1 MLDFH
6 PLTAEWFRGRFAAAT
21 APQLQAWPAIR
32 AGRDV
37 LVSAPTGSGKT
48 LAAFLICLDRLV
60 TAGLAG
66 RLDDRVEV
74 VYVSPLKAL
83 SNDIGRNL
91 ETPLAEL
98 EQLAFERALPAP
110 GIRTAVRT
118 GDTPAWE
125 RERMVRRPPHIL
137 VTTPESLFILLTAE
151 RSRAA
156 LRHAGAVIVDEIHAL
171 ADDKRGSHLAL
182 TLARLDDLVRKAG
195 NPRPQRVGL
204 SATVRPIDAVARF
217 LQGTVPASVSE
228 GPAAA
233 AVLPGRAA
241 GQGTASPDAPE
252 RPIAAPVSQGEP
264 SRPGTVFADALDGPG
279 GAGGPA
285 GSVGAAPRN
294 LGPDPAAASVTIVDS
309 GHRRRLDL
317 AVEVPRD
324 ELGVVATNEM
334 WGEIYDRIAELILAH
349 RTTLVFVNT
358 RRLCER
364 VAHHLEERLGEEA
377 VLAHHGSLSRRIR
390 QGAERR
396 LKSGELR
403 AVVATAS
410 LELGIDVGTVDLV
423 CQIGSPRSIAVAL
436 QRIGRSGHHVDTP
449 DGSHVPRGR
458 LFATTRDEL
467 VECAALV
474 HAIRQG
480 RLDHLEIP
488 EWPLDVL
495 AQQLVAAC
503 ASEAWPVD
511 DLFDLVRSAA
521 PYAELPR
528 SAFEAV
534 VDMLADGIAT
544 SRGRAGAYLHR
555 DRVNGTVRGRR
566 GARLAAITG
575 GGAIPDNANYLVV
588 AEPDQ
593 TTVGTVDEDFAVESL
608 AGDIFLLGTTSWRI
622 RRVESGRL
630 RVEDAHGAA
639 PSLPFWRGEAPGRTP
654 ELSEE
659 VSRLRERIAEMT
671 GGGPETGTDGH
682 ASRPTPA
689 SAETGTGGHAG
700 RSEPAPMET
709 GTGGHASGPGPASV
723 EAGTG
728 GHAGRPEPASAET
741 GGHAGREGP
750 APEETGAGGAEDEG
764 LDRAAAWLTEACG
777 LDRSGAEQAAA
788 YVRAGAAALGAV
800 PAERTVVAE
809 RFFDEGGGMQLVVHA
824 PFGARINRAWGLAL
838 RKRFCRSFNFELQ
851 AAATDNGVLISLAEQ
866 HSFPLEVI
874 FRFLNVDTVEEVLT
888 QAMLP
893 SPMFGARWR
902 WNASRALAVLRFAGG
917 RKVPPP
923 IQRMRSDDLLASVFP
938 DQAACQENLTGD
950 IRIPDHPLVNE
961 TVRDCLHEAMDLD
974 GLRAVL
980 AGIESGAIRTVAVD
994 TAEPSPLCHEILNA
1008 NPYAFLDDAPLEE
1021 RRARAVQL
1029 RRSLGSDPGG
1039 MGALDPAAIAT
1050 VADESWP
1057 VVRDP
1062 DELHDALLT
1071 LVALP
1076 PVPEWASWLDAL
1088 AASRRAGVLRVGET
1102 RLWVPTERLGLV
1114 RSLYPGE
1121 AVEPPLPD
1129 IGQSGVA
1136 DRETA
1141 AAELLR
1147 GWLESTGPVTASAMA
1162 GRLAL
1167 PPAIVEAGLTR
1178 LEGEGQVLRGRF
1190 IGAGTTDGSAAE
1202 VEWCN
1207 RRVLARIHRLT
1218 IGSLRREI
1226 EPVSTA
1232 DFVRFLLRWQH
1243 LAPGTQMHGADGL
1256 LQILKQ
1262 LQGWEIS
1269 GAALEREVVARRVAS
1284 YDPELLDR
1292 LCLSGE
1298 VMWGRLSPHPAFE
1311 SPASIRSAAADN
1323 GRSQAPGARPRAPGA
1338 RLQPPGARSQAPV
1351 ARSQPSG
1358 ARSQAPVARSQALG
1372 ARSQPPGARPQAP
1385 GARSQASGARPH
1397 SSAAPLPS
1405 GARPLPSGARSRP
1418 FGAPP
1423 PPGGQ
1428 PGPSGARRGAAA
1440 RPARVRPTR
1449 VAPITLFL
1457 RADADWLLAAAG
1469 RGGGAD
1475 DAALS
1480 HPAREVRDALAGRG
1494 ASFLPEL
1501 VRATG
1506 RLPSEVEDGLWELVA
1521 AGLVSADGYDNLRA
1535 LVDPKRR
1542 RGEGRGRAARPR
1554 HAAGR
1559 WALLDTGGPAAP
1571 PAGPAAPDRG
1581 VGAPTAATASPDAD
1595 DEARRHYDEQVA
1607 RFARQLLDRWGVV
1620 CRDLAAR
1627 ETLAPPWRDLL
1638 RALRRMEA
1646 RGEIRGGRFVAGV
1659 VGEQFAR
1666 PDAVEL
1672 LRVVRRE
1679 DAPPDPIRV
1688 SAADPL
1694 NLTGVLLPGP
1704 RVSALSGGTVELLPG
1719 AGAEP
1724 GESPAAG
1731 GAGAAR
1737 TA

>member
-1 MLDFH
+1 MQDFH

-21 APQLQAWPAIR
+21 APQLEAWPAIR

-60 TAGLAG
+60 AAGLAG

-98 EQLAFERALPAP
+98 EQLAFERGLPAP

-156 LRHAGAVIVDEIHAL
+156 LRHAATVIVDEIHAL

-195 NPRPQRVGL
+195 KPRPQRVGL

-217 LQGTVPASVSE
+217 LQGAVTAGEAPEGAE
-228 GPAAA
+228 GPAHPVGGA
-233 AVLPGRAA
+233 PR
-241 GQGTASPDAPE
+241 SPD
-252 RPIAAPVSQGEP
+252 
-264 SRPGTVFADALDGPG
+264 
-279 GAGGPA
+279 
-285 GSVGAAPRN
+285 
-294 LGPDPAAASVTIVDS
+294 PDPAAASVTVIDS

-436 QRIGRSGHHVDTP
+436 QRVGRSGHHVDTP
-449 DGSHVPRGR
+449 GGSHVPRGR

-480 RLDHLEIP
+480 RLDQLEIP
-488 EWPLDVL
+488 DWPLDVL

-503 ASEAWPVD
+503 ASETWPVD
-511 DLFDLVRSAA
+511 ALFRLVRSAA
-521 PYAELPR
+521 PYAALPR
-528 SAFEAV
+528 PAFEAV
-534 VDMLADGIAT
+534 VDMLSDGIAT

-608 AGDIFLLGTTSWRI
+608 AGDVFLLGTTSWRI

-671 GGGPETGTDGH
+671 AAGPDT
-682 ASRPTPA
+682 
-689 SAETGTGGHAG
+689 
-700 RSEPAPMET
+700 
-709 GTGGHASGPGPASV
+709 GPG
-723 EAGTG
+723 GQ
-728 GHAGRPEPASAET
+728 AGRPEPASAET
-741 GGHAGREGP
+741 GPGV
-750 APEETGAGGAEDEG
+750 AEDKG

-777 LDRSGAEQAAA
+777 LDRAGAEQAAA
-788 YVRAGAAALGAV
+788 YIRAGAAALGAV

-893 SPMFGARWR
+893 SPMFGVRWR

-938 DQAACQENLTGD
+938 DQVACQENLTGD

-980 AGIESGAIRTVAVD
+980 AGIESGAIETRAVD

-1029 RRSLGSDPGG
+1029 RRTLGADPGG

-1050 VADESWP
+1050 VAGESWP

-1076 PVPEWASWLDAL
+1076 PVPEWTLWLDDL

-1102 RLWVPTERLGLV
+1102 PLWVPTERLGLV

-1121 AVEPPLPD
+1121 AVEPELPD
-1129 IGQSGVA
+1129 IGHAGPA
-1136 DRETA
+1136 DREAA

-1147 GWLESTGPVTASAMA
+1147 GWLESTGPVTVSAMA
-1162 GRLAL
+1162 ERLAL
-1167 PPAIVEAGLTR
+1167 PPALVEAGLTR

-1190 IGAGTTDGSAAE
+1190 TAAAAGDGGAAE
-1202 VEWCN
+1202 GEWCN

-1311 SPASIRSAAADN
+1311 SPASIRSVAADN
-1323 GRSQAPGARPRAPGA
+1323 GRSQAPGAR
-1338 RLQPPGARSQAPV
+1338 S
-1351 ARSQPSG
+1351 
-1358 ARSQAPVARSQALG
+1358 
-1372 ARSQPPGARPQAP
+1372 QAP
-1385 GARSQASGARPH
+1385 GARSQAPGARSQP
-1397 SSAAPLPS
+1397 SQASLPS
-1405 GARPLPSGARSRP
+1405 AGPPGPSGARSRLP
-1418 FGAPP
+1418 GAPP
-1423 PPGGQ
+1423 PSGRRS
-1428 PGPSGARRGAAA
+1428 GPTGERRGAAGV

-1457 RADADWLLAAAG
+1457 RDDAEWLLAAAG
-1469 RGGGAD
+1469 RGGAGAD

-1480 HPAREVRDALAGRG
+1480 HPAREVRHALASRG

-1559 WALLDTGGPAAP
+1559 WALLDTGEPAVPAAP
-1571 PAGPAAPDRG
+1571 GAGPAASAG
-1581 VGAPTAATASPDAD
+1581 GAGAPTAATASPDDD
-1595 DEARRHYDEQVA
+1595 DEARRRHEEQVA

-1679 DAPPDPIRV
+1679 DAPPDPVRV
-1688 SAADPL
+1688 PAADPL

-1704 RVSALSGGTVELLPG
+1704 RVSALTGGTVELLPG

-1724 GESPAAG
+1724 GESSAAG

>member
-1 MLDFH
+1 MQDFH

-21 APQLQAWPAIR
+21 APQLRAWPAIR

-98 EQLAFERALPAP
+98 EQLAFERGMPAP

-156 LRHAGAVIVDEIHAL
+156 LRHAETVIVDEIHAL

-195 NPRPQRVGL
+195 RPRPQRVGL
-204 SATVRPIDAVARF
+204 SATVRPIEAVARF
-217 LQGTVPASVSE
+217 LQGTLVAAASE
-228 GPAAA
+228 RPAAA
-233 AVLPGRAA
+233 PAPPGRLPRPEIASAASERPAAVPAPLGRLPRPEIASVDHREGPRGADGTADPAGGEAPGRA
-241 GQGTASPDAPE
+241 PD
-252 RPIAAPVSQGEP
+252 PVS
-264 SRPGTVFADALDGPG
+264 
-279 GAGGPA
+279 
-285 GSVGAAPRN
+285 GSVA
-294 LGPDPAAASVTIVDS
+294 VIDS

-364 VAHHLEERLGEEA
+364 VAHHLEERLGDEA

-390 QGAERR
+390 QDAERR

-436 QRIGRSGHHVDTP
+436 QRIGRSGHHVDAG
-449 DGSHVPRGR
+449 DGAHVPRGR

-488 EWPLDVL
+488 DWPLDVL

-503 ASEAWPVD
+503 ASETWPVD
-511 DLFDLVRSAA
+511 DLFALVRGAA
-521 PYAELPR
+521 PYAALPR
-528 SAFEAV
+528 PAFEAV
-534 VDMLADGIAT
+534 VDMLSDGIAT
-544 SRGRAGAYLHR
+544 SRGRSGAYLHR
-555 DRVNGTVRGRR
+555 DRVNRTVRGRR
-566 GARLAAITG
+566 GARIAAITG

-659 VSRLRERIAEMT
+659 VSRLRERIAEM
-671 GGGPETGTDGH
+671 
-682 ASRPTPA
+682 
-689 SAETGTGGHAG
+689 
-700 RSEPAPMET
+700 
-709 GTGGHASGPGPASV
+709 
-723 EAGTG
+723 
-728 GHAGRPEPASAET
+728 
-741 GGHAGREGP
+741 
-750 APEETGAGGAEDEG
+750 AGGAPGVAGGDGGDGEDEG
-764 LDRAAAWLTEACG
+764 LNCAAAWLTEACG

-788 YVRAGAAALGAV
+788 YVRAGAGALGAV
-800 PAERTVVAE
+800 PADGTVVAE

-851 AAATDNGVLISLAEQ
+851 AAATDNGIVISLAEQ

-874 FRFLNVDTVEEVLT
+874 FRFLTVDTVEEVLT

-893 SPMFGARWR
+893 SPMFGTRWR
-902 WNASRALAVLRFAGG
+902 WNASRALAVLRFQGG

-938 DQAACQENLTGD
+938 DQVACQENLTGD

-974 GLRAVL
+974 GLRALL
-980 AGIESGAIRTVAVD
+980 AGIESGAVRTRAVD
-994 TAEPSPLCHEILNA
+994 TAEPSPFSHEILNA

-1029 RRSLGSDPGG
+1029 RRTLGGDAGG
-1039 MGALDPAAIAT
+1039 IGALDPAAIAA

-1076 PVPEWASWLDAL
+1076 PVAAWAVWLDAL
-1088 AASRRAGVLRVGET
+1088 AASQRAGVLRVAGT

-1114 RSLYPGE
+1114 RWLYPGE
-1121 AVEPPLPD
+1121 SVEPRLPD
-1129 IGQSGVA
+1129 VGPAGPE

-1141 AAELLR
+1141 AAEVLR
-1147 GWLESTGPVTASAMA
+1147 GWLESTGPVTASGMA
-1162 GRLAL
+1162 ERLAL
-1167 PPAIVEAGLTR
+1167 PPALVEAGLTR
-1178 LEGEGQVLRGRF
+1178 LEGEGQILRGRF
-1190 IGAGTTDGSAAE
+1190 TPAAGDGDGKE

-1243 LAPGTQMHGADGL
+1243 LAPGTQLHGADGL

-1311 SPASIRSAAADN
+1311 SPASIRSAAA
-1323 GRSQAPGARPRAPGA
+1323 GARG
-1338 RLQPPGARSQAPV
+1338 RLAGV
-1351 ARSQPSG
+1351 A
-1358 ARSQAPVARSQALG
+1358 
-1372 ARSQPPGARPQAP
+1372 ARP
-1385 GARSQASGARPH
+1385 S
-1397 SSAAPLPS
+1397 
-1405 GARPLPSGARSRP
+1405 
-1418 FGAPP
+1418 
-1423 PPGGQ
+1423 GGQ
-1428 PGPSGARRGAAA
+1428 PGLGASQLGPGASQFGPGGGRPGPTGTRSGPSEGRSEPSGGRFGPSTPHRIPLSNPAVGASPLGVRPGPAGAPVEVARDRPASPQTRRGTPSA

-1449 VAPITLFL
+1449 VAPVTLFL
-1457 RADADWLLAAAG
+1457 RADADWLLASAG
-1469 RGGGAD
+1469 RGAEAD
-1475 DAALS
+1475 DAVLS
-1480 HPAREVRDALAGRG
+1480 HPAREVREALAGRG

-1559 WALLDTGGPAAP
+1559 WALLDTAEAAAGPGGSATDARPRAPDARRGGPAA
-1571 PAGPAAPDRG
+1571 GPRSSDG
-1581 VGAPTAATASPDAD
+1581 DE
-1595 DEARRHYDEQVA
+1595 EARRRHDEQVA
-1607 RFARQLLDRWGVV
+1607 RFSRQLLDRWGVV

-1672 LRVVRRE
+1672 LRIVRRE
-1679 DAPPDPIRV
+1679 EAPTDPVRV

-1719 AGAEP
+1719 TAAAP
-1724 GESPAAG
+1724 GESSAG

>member
-1 MLDFH
+1 MRDFH
-6 PLTAEWFRGRFAAAT
+6 PVTAAWFRGRFSAAT
-21 APQLQAWPAIR
+21 APQLEAWPAIR

-60 TAGLAG
+60 AAGLAG

-83 SNDIGRNL
+83 SNDVGRNL
-91 ETPLAEL
+91 ETPLAEI
-98 EQLAFERALPAP
+98 ERLAFERGLAAP
-110 GIRTAVRT
+110 GVRTAVRT

-125 RERMVRRPPHIL
+125 RERMVRRPPHVL

-151 RSRAA
+151 RSRPA
-156 LRHAGAVIVDEIHAL
+156 LRHAATVIVDEIHAL
-171 ADDKRGSHLAL
+171 VDDKRGSHLAL

-195 NPRPQRVGL
+195 RPRPQRIGL

-217 LQGTVPASVSE
+217 LQGNVT
-228 GPAAA
+228 G
-233 AVLPGRAA
+233 G
-241 GQGTASPDAPE
+241 
-252 RPIAAPVSQGEP
+252 
-264 SRPGTVFADALDGPG
+264 PGTGGEGAARPDGGRDA
-279 GAGGPA
+279 AA
-285 GSVGAAPRN
+285 GSVA
-294 LGPDPAAASVTIVDS
+294 VVDS
-309 GHRRRLDL
+309 GHRRRLDV

-334 WGEIYDRIAELILAH
+334 WAEIYDRLAALAAAH

-364 VAHHLEERLGEEA
+364 VAHHLEERLGDEA
-377 VLAHHGSLSRRIR
+377 VLAHHGSLSRRLR
-390 QGAERR
+390 QRAESR
-396 LKSGELR
+396 LKSGRLR

-449 DGSHVPRGR
+449 DGAHVPRGR

-474 HAIRQG
+474 HAIRRG
-480 RLDHLEIP
+480 RLDRLEIP
-488 EWPLDVL
+488 DWPLDVL

-503 ASEAWPVD
+503 ASEAWAVD
-511 DLFDLVRSAA
+511 DLFALVRTAA
-521 PYAELPR
+521 PYAALPR
-528 SAFEAV
+528 AAFEAV
-534 VDMLADGIAT
+534 VDMLSDGIAT
-544 SRGRAGAYLHR
+544 ARGRYGAYLHR
-555 DRVNGTVRGRR
+555 DRVNGVVRGRR

-588 AEPDQ
+588 AEPEQ

-608 AGDIFLLGTTSWRI
+608 AGDVFLLGTTSWRI

-659 VSRLRERIAEMT
+659 VSRLREQVAEMAAGGSGSAA
-671 GGGPETGTDGH
+671 GGGGN
-682 ASRPTPA
+682 
-689 SAETGTGGHAG
+689 GG
-700 RSEPAPMET
+700 
-709 GTGGHASGPGPASV
+709 SGALG
-723 EAGTG
+723 
-728 GHAGRPEPASAET
+728 
-741 GGHAGREGP
+741 
-750 APEETGAGGAEDEG
+750 
-764 LDRAAAWLTEACG
+764 RAAAWLVEACG
-777 LDRSGAEQAAA
+777 LDRAGAEQAAA
-788 YVRAGAAALGAV
+788 YVQAGAAALGAV
-800 PAERTVVAE
+800 PAGRTVVAE

-824 PFGARINRAWGLAL
+824 PFGARVNRAWGLAL

-866 HSFPLEVI
+866 HSFPLEVV
-874 FRFLNVDTVEEVLT
+874 FRFLTVDTVEEVLT

-938 DQAACQENLTGD
+938 DQVACQENLTGD
-950 IRIPDHPLVNE
+950 VRIPDHPLVNE

-980 AGIESGAIRTVAVD
+980 AGIESGAVRTCAVD
-994 TAEPSPLCHEILNA
+994 TAEPSPFCHEILNA

-1021 RRARAVQL
+1021 RRARAVQM
-1029 RRSLGSDPGG
+1029 RRTLGSDADG
-1039 MGALDPAAIAT
+1039 MGALDPRAIET
-1050 VADESWP
+1050 VSDECWP

-1076 PVPEWASWLDAL
+1076 PAPEWTVWLDAL
-1088 AASRRAGVLRVGET
+1088 AASRRAGVLRAGET
-1102 RLWVPTERLGLV
+1102 GLWVAAERLGLV
-1114 RSLYPGE
+1114 RCLYPG
-1121 AVEPPLPD
+1121 AVVEPRLPD
-1129 IGQSGVA
+1129 VGPAGPA

-1147 GWLESTGPVTASAMA
+1147 GWLESTGPVTASALA

-1167 PPAIVEAGLTR
+1167 PRPLVEAALAR

-1190 IGAGTTDGSAAE
+1190 TRAAAGDGE

-1232 DFVRFLLRWQH
+1232 DFVRFLHRWQH

-1256 LQILKQ
+1256 LQVLRQ
-1262 LQGWEIS
+1262 LQGCEIS

-1311 SPASIRSAAADN
+1311 SPAAVRSAPARPAAD
-1323 GRSQAPGARPRAPGA
+1323 
-1338 RLQPPGARSQAPV
+1338 
-1351 ARSQPSG
+1351 
-1358 ARSQAPVARSQALG
+1358 
-1372 ARSQPPGARPQAP
+1372 
-1385 GARSQASGARPH
+1385 
-1397 SSAAPLPS
+1397 
-1405 GARPLPSGARSRP
+1405 
-1418 FGAPP
+1418 
-1423 PPGGQ
+1423 
-1428 PGPSGARRGAAA
+1428 GARRPASGA

-1449 VAPITLFL
+1449 AAPITLFL

-1469 RGGGAD
+1469 RGRAGAD
-1475 DAALS
+1475 PAALS
-1480 HPAREVRDALAGRG
+1480 HPAREVLDALSSRG

-1501 VRATG
+1501 VRTTG

-1535 LVDPKRR
+1535 LVDPRRR

-1559 WALLDTGGPAAP
+1559 WALLETGV
-1571 PAGPAAPDRG
+1571 AGASG
-1581 VGAPTAATASPDAD
+1581 GGAEAGEAD
-1595 DEARRHYDEQVA
+1595 DEARRRDEEHAA
-1607 RFARQLLDRWGVV
+1607 RFAGQLLDRWGVV

-1679 DAPPDPIRV
+1679 DAPPGPVRV

-1704 RVSALSGGTVELLPG
+1704 RVSALSGGTVDLLPEA
-1719 AGAEP
+1719 AGA
-1724 GESPAAG
+1724 SA
-1731 GAGAAR
+1731 AAR

>member
-1 MLDFH
+1 MQDFH

-21 APQLQAWPAIR
+21 APQLRAWPAIR

-60 TAGLAG
+60 AAGLAG

-98 EQLAFERALPAP
+98 EQLAFERGMPAP

-156 LRHAGAVIVDEIHAL
+156 LRHAETVIVDEIHAL

-195 NPRPQRVGL
+195 RPRPQRVGL
-204 SATVRPIDAVARF
+204 SATVRPIEAVARF
-217 LQGTVPASVSE
+217 LQGTMVAEASERPVAAPAPPGRLPRPEIASADVGE
-228 GPAAA
+228 GPRGADGTADPVGGEA
-233 AVLPGRAA
+233 SGRA
-241 GQGTASPDAPE
+241 PD
-252 RPIAAPVSQGEP
+252 PVS
-264 SRPGTVFADALDGPG
+264 
-279 GAGGPA
+279 
-285 GSVGAAPRN
+285 GSVT
-294 LGPDPAAASVTIVDS
+294 VIDS

-364 VAHHLEERLGEEA
+364 VAHHLEERLGDEA

-390 QGAERR
+390 QDAERR

-436 QRIGRSGHHVDTP
+436 QRIGRSGHHVDAG
-449 DGSHVPRGR
+449 DGAHVPRGR

-480 RLDHLEIP
+480 RLDQLEVP
-488 EWPLDVL
+488 DWPLDVL

-503 ASEAWPVD
+503 ASETWPVD
-511 DLFDLVRSAA
+511 DLFALVRGAA
-521 PYAELPR
+521 PYAVLPR
-528 SAFEAV
+528 PAFEAV
-534 VDMLADGIAT
+534 VDMLSDGIAT
-544 SRGRAGAYLHR
+544 SRGRSGAYLHR

-566 GARLAAITG
+566 GARIAAITG

-659 VSRLRERIAEMT
+659 VSRLRERIAEMAGAHAPGAD
-671 GGGPETGTDGH
+671 GGNGDLAGP
-682 ASRPTPA
+682 P
-689 SAETGTGGHAG
+689 GG
-700 RSEPAPMET
+700 
-709 GTGGHASGPGPASV
+709 SGPGPA
-723 EAGTG
+723 
-728 GHAGRPEPASAET
+728 
-741 GGHAGREGP
+741 EG
-750 APEETGAGGAEDEG
+750 ATDGWEGEDDD
-764 LDRAAAWLTEACG
+764 LKRAAAWLTDACG
-777 LDRSGAEQAAA
+777 LDRAGAEQAAA
-788 YVRAGAAALGAV
+788 YVRAGAGALGAV
-800 PAERTVVAE
+800 PADRTVVAE

-851 AAATDNGVLISLAEQ
+851 AAATDNGIVISLAEQ

-874 FRFLNVDTVEEVLT
+874 FRFLTVDTVEEVLT

-893 SPMFGARWR
+893 SPMFGTRWR
-902 WNASRALAVLRFAGG
+902 WNASRALAVLRFQGG

-938 DQAACQENLTGD
+938 DQVACQENLTGD

-974 GLRAVL
+974 GLRALL
-980 AGIESGAIRTVAVD
+980 AGIESGAVRTRAVD
-994 TAEPSPLCHEILNA
+994 TAEPSPFSHEILNA

-1029 RRSLGSDPGG
+1029 RRTLGGDPGG

-1076 PVPEWASWLDAL
+1076 PVAEWAVWLDAL
-1088 AASRRAGVLRVGET
+1088 AASRRAGVLRVGGT

-1114 RSLYPGE
+1114 RCLYPGE
-1121 AVEPPLPD
+1121 VVDPELPD
-1129 IGQSGVA
+1129 VGPAGPA

-1147 GWLESTGPVTASAMA
+1147 GWLESTGPVTASGMA
-1162 GRLAL
+1162 ERLAL
-1167 PPAIVEAGLTR
+1167 PPALVEAGLTR
-1178 LEGEGQVLRGRF
+1178 LEGEGQILRGRF
-1190 IGAGTTDGSAAE
+1190 TPAAGNGDGKE

-1243 LAPGTQMHGADGL
+1243 LAPGTQLHGADGL
-1256 LQILKQ
+1256 LQILEQ

-1311 SPASIRSAAADN
+1311 SPASIRSAAA
-1323 GRSQAPGARPRAPGA
+1323 GARGR
-1338 RLQPPGARSQAPV
+1338 PPGAPAGAVGGRSAT
-1351 ARSQPSG
+1351 
-1358 ARSQAPVARSQALG
+1358 
-1372 ARSQPPGARPQAP
+1372 PQA
-1385 GARSQASGARPH
+1385 
-1397 SSAAPLPS
+1397 
-1405 GARPLPSGARSRP
+1405 
-1418 FGAPP
+1418 
-1423 PPGGQ
+1423 
-1428 PGPSGARRGAAA
+1428 RRRTAGA

-1449 VAPITLFL
+1449 VAPVTLFL
-1457 RADADWLLAAAG
+1457 RADADWLLASAG
-1469 RGGGAD
+1469 RGGVGAD

-1480 HPAREVRDALAGRG
+1480 HPAREVRDALASRG

-1559 WALLDTGGPAAP
+1559 WALLATGE
-1571 PAGPAAPDRG
+1571 PAAPDPG
-1581 VGAPTAATASPDAD
+1581 TAATDARPRAPDARRGGTAAGSRSSD
-1595 DEARRHYDEQVA
+1595 ADEEARRRYDEQVA
-1607 RFARQLLDRWGVV
+1607 RFAGQLLDRWGVV

-1627 ETLAPPWRDLL
+1627 ETLAPPWRELL
-1638 RALRRMEA
+1638 RVLRRMEA

-1672 LRVVRRE
+1672 LRIVRRE
-1679 DAPPDPIRV
+1679 DAPPGPVRV

-1724 GESPAAG
+1724 RESSAPG
-1731 GAGAAR
+1731 GADEAR

>member
-1 MLDFH
+1 MQDFH

-21 APQLQAWPAIR
+21 APQLRAWPAIR

-60 TAGLAG
+60 AAGLGG

-98 EQLAFERALPAP
+98 EQLAFERGMPAP

-156 LRHAGAVIVDEIHAL
+156 LRHAETVIVDEIHAL

-195 NPRPQRVGL
+195 RPRPQRVGL
-204 SATVRPIDAVARF
+204 SATVRPIETVARF
-217 LQGTVPASVSE
+217 LQGTVS
-228 GPAAA
+228 G
-233 AVLPGRAA
+233 
-241 GQGTASPDAPE
+241 
-252 RPIAAPVSQGEP
+252 
-264 SRPGTVFADALDGPG
+264 
-279 GAGGPA
+279 
-285 GSVGAAPRN
+285 
-294 LGPDPAAASVTIVDS
+294 AASVTVIDS

-364 VAHHLEERLGEEA
+364 VAHHLEERLGDEA

-390 QGAERR
+390 QDAERR
-396 LKSGELR
+396 LKSGELC

-436 QRIGRSGHHVDTP
+436 QRIGRSGHHVDAG
-449 DGSHVPRGR
+449 DGAHVPRGR

-474 HAIRQG
+474 HAIRRG

-488 EWPLDVL
+488 DWPLDVL

-503 ASEAWPVD
+503 ASETWPVD
-511 DLFDLVRSAA
+511 DLFALVRGAA
-521 PYAELPR
+521 PYAALPR
-528 SAFEAV
+528 PAFEAV
-534 VDMLADGIAT
+534 VDMLSDGIAT
-544 SRGRAGAYLHR
+544 SRGRSGAYLHR

-566 GARLAAITG
+566 GARIAAITG

-659 VSRLRERIAEMT
+659 VSRLRERIAEMAGAPAP
-671 GGGPETGTDGH
+671 GGGGGNTDLAGPPGG
-682 ASRPTPA
+682 SGPA
-689 SAETGTGGHAG
+689 SAE
-700 RSEPAPMET
+700 
-709 GTGGHASGPGPASV
+709 
-723 EAGTG
+723 
-728 GHAGRPEPASAET
+728 SAADV
-741 GGHAGREGP
+741 G
-750 APEETGAGGAEDEG
+750 DEG
-764 LDRAAAWLTEACG
+764 LNRAAAWLTEACG

-800 PAERTVVAE
+800 PADGTVVAE

-851 AAATDNGVLISLAEQ
+851 AAATDNGIVISLAEQ

-874 FRFLNVDTVEEVLT
+874 FRFLTVDTVEEVLT

-893 SPMFGARWR
+893 SPMFGTRWR

-938 DQAACQENLTGD
+938 DQVACQENLTGD

-974 GLRAVL
+974 GLRALL
-980 AGIESGAIRTVAVD
+980 AGIESGAVRTRAVD
-994 TAEPSPLCHEILNA
+994 TAEPSPFSHEILNA

-1029 RRSLGSDPGG
+1029 RRTLGGDADG

-1076 PVPEWASWLDAL
+1076 PVAEWAVWLDAL
-1088 AASRRAGVLRVGET
+1088 AASRRAGVLRVGAT

-1114 RSLYPGE
+1114 RCLYPGE
-1121 AVEPPLPD
+1121 AVDPELPD
-1129 IGQSGVA
+1129 VGPAGPE

-1141 AAELLR
+1141 AAEVLR
-1147 GWLESTGPVTASAMA
+1147 GWLESTGPVTASGMA
-1162 GRLAL
+1162 ERLAL
-1167 PPAIVEAGLTR
+1167 PPALVEAGLTR
-1178 LEGEGQVLRGRF
+1178 LEGEGQILRGRF
-1190 IGAGTTDGSAAE
+1190 TAAAGNGDGKE

-1243 LAPGTQMHGADGL
+1243 LAPGTQLHGADGL

-1311 SPASIRSAAADN
+1311 SPASIRSAAA
-1323 GRSQAPGARPRAPGA
+1323 GARGR
-1338 RLQPPGARSQAPV
+1338 PPGAP
-1351 ARSQPSG
+1351 
-1358 ARSQAPVARSQALG
+1358 
-1372 ARSQPPGARPQAP
+1372 ARP
-1385 GARSQASGARPH
+1385 S
-1397 SSAAPLPS
+1397 
-1405 GARPLPSGARSRP
+1405 
-1418 FGAPP
+1418 
-1423 PPGGQ
+1423 GGQ
-1428 PGPSGARRGAAA
+1428 PGLAAAQSGPGASQLGPVRGRSGPTGGRSGSSTAPRSPLSIPASGAPPAGARPGPAGVPVGAAGDRAVTPQARRGTAAA

-1449 VAPITLFL
+1449 VAPVTLFL
-1457 RADADWLLAAAG
+1457 RADADWLLASAG
-1469 RGGGAD
+1469 RGAEAD
-1475 DAALS
+1475 DAVLS
-1480 HPAREVRDALAGRG
+1480 HPAREVREALAGRG

-1559 WALLDTGGPAAP
+1559 WALLATGEPAAPGPGAAATDARPGAPDARRGGPAT
-1571 PAGPAAPDRG
+1571 GSR
-1581 VGAPTAATASPDAD
+1581 SSDAD
-1595 DEARRHYDEQVA
+1595 EDARRRHDEQVA
-1607 RFARQLLDRWGVV
+1607 RFAGQLLDRWGVV

-1646 RGEIRGGRFVAGV
+1646 RGEIRGGRFAAGV

-1672 LRVVRRE
+1672 LRIVRRE
-1679 DAPPDPIRV
+1679 EVPPDPVRV

-1719 AGAEP
+1719 TAAAP
-1724 GESPAAG
+1724 GESSAG

>member
-21 APQLQAWPAIR
+21 APQLEAWPAIR

-98 EQLAFERALPAP
+98 EQLAFERGMPAP

-156 LRHAGAVIVDEIHAL
+156 LRQAETVIVDEIHAL

-182 TLARLDDLVRKAG
+182 TLTRLDDLVRKAG

-217 LQGTVPASVSE
+217 L
-228 GPAAA
+228 
-233 AVLPGRAA
+233 R
-241 GQGTASPDAPE
+241 GTAPDE
-252 RPIAAPVSQGEP
+252 AAEES
-264 SRPGTVFADALDGPG
+264 
-279 GAGGPA
+279 
-285 GSVGAAPRN
+285 AAT
-294 LGPDPAAASVTIVDS
+294 AVKVIDS

-364 VAHHLEERLGEEA
+364 VAHHLEERLGEDA

-390 QGAERR
+390 QAAERR
-396 LKSGELR
+396 LKVGELR

-436 QRIGRSGHHVDTP
+436 QRVGRSGHHVDTA
-449 DGSHVPRGR
+449 DRSHVPRGR

-467 VECAALV
+467 IECAALV

-488 EWPLDVL
+488 DWPLDVL

-503 ASEAWPVD
+503 ASETWSVD
-511 DLFDLVRSAA
+511 DLFALVREAA

-534 VDMLADGIAT
+534 VDMLSDGIAT
-544 SRGRAGAYLHR
+544 SRGRSGAYLHR
-555 DRVNGTVRGRR
+555 DRVNGAVRGRR

-671 GGGPETGTDGH
+671 GGGPATG
-682 ASRPTPA
+682 A
-689 SAETGTGGHAG
+689 GGHAG
-700 RSEPAPMET
+700 CPEPATVET
-709 GTGGHASGPGPASV
+709 GTS
-723 EAGTG
+723 
-728 GHAGRPEPASAET
+728 GHAGRQASAED
-741 GGHAGREGP
+741 
-750 APEETGAGGAEDEG
+750 GAGGAEDEG
-764 LDRAAAWLTEACG
+764 LAESAEDGAGGAEDEGLAESAEDGAGVAEDEGLAESAEDGAGGGEDEGLAESAEDGVGGGEDEGLGRAVAWLTETCG
-777 LDRSGAEQAAA
+777 LDRAGAQQAAA

-866 HSFPLEVI
+866 HSFPLETI

-938 DQAACQENLTGD
+938 DQVACQENLTGD

-980 AGIESGAIRTVAVD
+980 AGIESGAVRTVAVD
-994 TAEPSPLCHEILNA
+994 TAEPSPLGHEILNA

-1076 PVPEWASWLDAL
+1076 PVPDWAVWLDAL

-1114 RSLYPGE
+1114 RVLYPGE

-1129 IGQSGVA
+1129 IGRPGPP
-1136 DRETA
+1136 DREAA

-1147 GWLESTGPVTASAMA
+1147 GWLESTGPVTASGLAD
-1162 GRLAL
+1162 RLAL
-1167 PPAIVEAGLTR
+1167 PPGLVDAGLTR

-1190 IGAGTTDGSAAE
+1190 TGAATGDGAGAE

-1243 LAPGTQMHGADGL
+1243 LAPGTRMHGVDGL
-1256 LQILKQ
+1256 LQVLKQ

-1269 GAALEREVVARRVAS
+1269 GAALEREVIARRVAS

-1311 SPASIRSAAADN
+1311 SPASIRSDAAADR
-1323 GRSQAPGARPRAPGA
+1323 RSRPPRARSLAPRGQPPPSGAAGGPSAPSGAQRGTAGARPP
-1338 RLQPPGARSQAPV
+1338 
-1351 ARSQPSG
+1351 
-1358 ARSQAPVARSQALG
+1358 
-1372 ARSQPPGARPQAP
+1372 
-1385 GARSQASGARPH
+1385 
-1397 SSAAPLPS
+1397 
-1405 GARPLPSGARSRP
+1405 
-1418 FGAPP
+1418 
-1423 PPGGQ
+1423 
-1428 PGPSGARRGAAA
+1428 
-1440 RPARVRPTR
+1440 RVRPTR

-1469 RGGGAD
+1469 RGGGGAD

-1480 HPAREVRDALAGRG
+1480 HPAREVRDALASRG

-1559 WALLDTGGPAAP
+1559 WALLDSGEPAA
-1571 PAGPAAPDRG
+1571 ADGGATAADGGAAAPDGRASAQGGGASAQGGGASVPGGGASAQG
-1581 VGAPTAATASPDAD
+1581 VGASAQGGGASAQGGGASAQGGGASAQDGGASAQDGGASAPDGGVGAPDGGASAPTAGAPTAATASRDAE
-1595 DEARRHYDEQVA
+1595 DEARRRHEHQVA

-1679 DAPPDPIRV
+1679 EAPPDPVRV

-1704 RVSALSGGTVELLPG
+1704 RVSALSGGSVELLPG

-1724 GESPAAG
+1724 GESSRTRD
-1731 GAGAAR
+1731 AGAAR

>member
-1 MLDFH
+1 MQDFH

-21 APQLQAWPAIR
+21 APQLEAWPAIR

-66 RLDDRVEV
+66 RLDDRVEA

-98 EQLAFERALPAP
+98 EQLAFERGMPAP

-137 VTTPESLFILLTAE
+137 VTTPESLFILLTAG

-156 LRHAGAVIVDEIHAL
+156 LRHAETVIVDEIHAL

-195 NPRPQRVGL
+195 RPRPQRVGL
-204 SATVRPIDAVARF
+204 SATVRPIEAVARF
-217 LQGTVPASVSE
+217 LQGTVSS
-228 GPAAA
+228 
-233 AVLPGRAA
+233 
-241 GQGTASPDAPE
+241 
-252 RPIAAPVSQGEP
+252 
-264 SRPGTVFADALDGPG
+264 
-279 GAGGPA
+279 
-285 GSVGAAPRN
+285 
-294 LGPDPAAASVTIVDS
+294 DPAAASVTVVDS
-309 GHRRRLDL
+309 GHRRRLDM

-364 VAHHLEERLGEEA
+364 VAHHLEERLGEDA

-436 QRIGRSGHHVDTP
+436 QRVGRSGHHVDTA
-449 DGSHVPRGR
+449 DRSHVPRGR

-467 VECAALV
+467 IECAALV

-480 RLDHLEIP
+480 RLDQLEIP
-488 EWPLDVL
+488 DWPLDVL

-503 ASEAWPVD
+503 ASETWPLD
-511 DLFDLVRSAA
+511 DLFELVRSAA
-521 PYAELPR
+521 PYAALPR
-528 SAFEAV
+528 PAFEAV
-534 VDMLADGIAT
+534 VDMLSDGIAT
-544 SRGRAGAYLHR
+544 SRGRSGAYLHR

-671 GGGPETGTDGH
+671 GGGPETRTGGD
-682 ASRPTPA
+682 ASR
-689 SAETGTGGHAG
+689 
-700 RSEPAPMET
+700 
-709 GTGGHASGPGPASV
+709 PGPAS
-723 EAGTG
+723 A
-728 GHAGRPEPASAET
+728 
-741 GGHAGREGP
+741 
-750 APEETGAGGAEDEG
+750 ETGAGGAEDEG

-777 LDRSGAEQAAA
+777 LDRAGAEQAVA

-938 DQAACQENLTGD
+938 DQVACQENLTGD

-980 AGIESGAIRTVAVD
+980 AGIESGAVRTVAVD

-1071 LVALP
+1071 LAALP
-1076 PVPEWASWLDAL
+1076 PVAAWAVWLDAL
-1088 AASRRAGVLRVGET
+1088 AASRRAGVLQVGGT

-1121 AVEPPLPD
+1121 AVEPRLPD
-1129 IGQSGVA
+1129 IGAAGAA
-1136 DRETA
+1136 DREAA

-1147 GWLESTGPVTASAMA
+1147 GWLESTGPVTASGMA
-1162 GRLAL
+1162 DRLAL
-1167 PPAIVEAGLTR
+1167 PPSLVEAGLTR
-1178 LEGEGQVLRGRF
+1178 LEGEGQILRGRF
-1190 IGAGTTDGSAAE
+1190 TPAAAGDGDGKE

-1243 LAPGTQMHGADGL
+1243 LAPGTQLHGADGL

-1311 SPASIRSAAADN
+1311 SPASIRSAPA
-1323 GRSQAPGARPRAPGA
+1323 G
-1338 RLQPPGARSQAPV
+1338 APV
-1351 ARSQPSG
+1351 GPAGDRS
-1358 ARSQAPVARSQALG
+1358 AT
-1372 ARSQPPGARPQAP
+1372 
-1385 GARSQASGARPH
+1385 PH
-1397 SSAAPLPS
+1397 P
-1405 GARPLPSGARSRP
+1405 
-1418 FGAPP
+1418 
-1423 PPGGQ
+1423 
-1428 PGPSGARRGAAA
+1428 RRRTVGA

-1449 VAPITLFL
+1449 VAPVTLFL

-1469 RGGGAD
+1469 RGGAGAD

-1480 HPAREVRDALAGRG
+1480 HPAREVRDALASRG

-1559 WALLDTGGPAAP
+1559 WALLDTGEPAAP
-1571 PAGPAAPDRG
+1571 DAGPAAPAGRA
-1581 VGAPTAATASPDAD
+1581 GAPTAGAASPDAD
-1595 DEARRHYDEQVA
+1595 DEARRRYDDQVA

-1679 DAPPDPIRV
+1679 DAPPDPVRV

-1719 AGAEP
+1719 AAAEP
-1724 GESPAAG
+1724 GESSAAG